1 MSKMQLL
8 EQAYELFV
16 KQRLKPEEVAKEL
29 GISRRTVYYWIKKYN
44 WCKVRESKHDFESNF
59 SSEVESIAKSA
70 LINILRRACAGE
82 TVSKEEVLAVEKF
95 YFDLPKL
102 KSLFTANRQ
111 GTPQEFVMALEDT
124 FIDKPKRGRT
134 KKNDNWF

>member
-1 MSKMQLL
+1 MSKMQFW

-44 WCKVRESKHDFESNF
+44 WSKVRESKHDFESNF
-59 SSEVESIAKSA
+59 SSEVELIAKSA

-82 TVSKEEVLAVEKF
+82 NVSKEEVLAVEKF

-111 GTPQEFVMALEDT
+111 GTPQEFVMALKDT
-124 FIDKPKRGRT
+124 FIDKPKRDRS